1 MTLVFS
7 IFLLVWTRKQEA
19 FNSSVKRDED
29 ISDFER
35 DFHKSL
41 GKSSKLLPVFI
52 NFYRIWTCAERLGVR
67 CTTSKGREATP
78 ANGKVLVYFIEIFE
92 LPTLIIFQ
100 QFDNDAAR
108 ATKVLRRE
116 KSLKSEEK
124 KAWSLVDS

>member
-1 MTLVFS
+1 
-7 IFLLVWTRKQEA
+7 
-19 FNSSVKRDED
+19 VKRDED

-41 GKSSKLLPVFI
+41 GSEPV
-52 NFYRIWTCAERLGVR
+52 RKDWELDAQRAREERQRRLM
-67 CTTSKGREATP
+67 
-78 ANGKVLVYFIEIFE
+78 
-92 LPTLIIFQ
+92 

-124 KAWSLVDS
+124 KA